1 MRQIA
6 ASLALAAVIALPAT
20 AGAADMPGVTAG
32 VSAGT
37 LGVGPEVNLR
47 YPGSPFGVRLGMD
60 YLDIGTTVKSGGID
74 YKANARLLSGGATV
88 DYYPF
93 ANAFSGFRMSL
104 GARVNGNQATVS
116 ATPSGVVNLGGHS
129 YLPNDVGTL
138 SGRATYNPV
147 APYAGVGYS
156 LPLFSQLV
164 LSVDGGVL
172 YQGGGNLNLSSTGG
186 LSGNSVFQQD
196 LASAGARIRKDTGF
210 AEFYPVATITLGWH
224 F

>member
-1 MRQIA
+1 MRQFA
-6 ASLALAAVIALPAT
+6 ASLALAAVLALPA
-20 AGAADMPGVTAG
+20 AARAADLPGVTAG

-47 YPGSPFGVRLGMD
+47 YPGSPFGLRLGMD
-60 YLDIGTTVKSGGID
+60 YLDVGTSFRSGGVS

-93 ANAFSGFRMSL
+93 KETFSGFRMSL

-116 ATPSGVVNLGGHS
+116 ATPSGVVSLGGHS
-129 YLPNDVGTL
+129 YLASDVGTL

-147 APYAGVGYS
+147 APYVGVGYS

-164 LSVDGGVL
+164 LSLDGGVL
-172 YQGGGNLNLSSTGG
+172 YQGNGNLNLSSTGG
-186 LSGNSVFQQD
+186 LSGSAAFQQD
-196 LASAGARIRKDTGF
+196 LASASARVRRDMGY
-210 AEFYPVATITLGWH
+210 AEFYPVAMVTLGWH